1 MSENTTTNKNI
12 TFKAK
17 ATVRVFKAAAEGKK
31 THQVTFK
38 VSEIDGIELPVDKI
52 DVYADVNTWTAE
64 DFPDDQ
70 VGEIT
75 VEKVVD
81 KENDRKFFYSLQ
93 SWNGK
98 AKEAYQGKKGG
109 NGRGGGGG
117 YVRTPQEIHASAIA
131 GVVKSAFELCNGIG
145 KTDLDQIKAYAN
157 MGVQVYIEGVKK
169 AAEELK

>member
-38 VSEIDGIELPVDKI
+38 VSEIDGIELSVDKI

-131 GVVKSAFELCNGIG
+131 GVVKSAYELCSTFSEISVGSVEAYCNLGI
-145 KTDLDQIKAYAN
+145 K
-157 MGVQVYIEGVKK
+157 VYIEGVKK

>member
-1 MSENTTTNKNI
+1 MSENTTTNKNV
-12 TFKAK
+12 TFKAS

-31 THQVTFK
+31 THQITFK
-38 VSEIDGIELPVDKI
+38 VSDIQGIEIPADKI

-64 DFPDDQ
+64 DFPDDK

-81 KENDRKFFYSLQ
+81 KDNDRKFFYSLQ

-98 AKEAYQGKKGG
+98 AREAYQGKKGG

-131 GVVKSAFELCNGIG
+131 GVVKSAFDLANGAG
-145 KTDLDQIKAYAN
+145 KTEISQVESLGNLAIKL
-157 MGVQVYIEGVKK
+157 YIEGVKK